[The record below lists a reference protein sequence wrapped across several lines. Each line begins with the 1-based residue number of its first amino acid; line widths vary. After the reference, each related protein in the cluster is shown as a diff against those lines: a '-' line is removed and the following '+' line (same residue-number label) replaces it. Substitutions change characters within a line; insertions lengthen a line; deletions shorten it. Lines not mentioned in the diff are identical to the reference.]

1 MRAFFTRIKWPYYR
15 MAVIKEAFAAAIES
29 ATNGKDSDRKRDA
42 YVEFLSVLL
51 AFIFAF
57 IILGF
62 VGKLLWN
69 SVVVELIS
77 VAKPAKSF
85 WQIVGFMI
93 FVALIHP

>member
-1 MRAFFTRIKWPYYR
+1 MGVLTQGFT
-15 MAVIKEAFAAAIES
+15 AAIEGM
-29 ATNGKDSDRKRDA
+29 TNGKDSDRKRDA
-42 YVEFLSVLL
+42 YVEFLSVFL
-51 AFIFAF
+51 AFLLAF

-69 SVVVELIS
+69 SVVVELLTI
-77 VAKPAKSF
+77 AKPATSF